1 MGKKV
6 AKSEQNSKILDQEPH
21 TKRLEPKSVKMN
33 EASSFYRELI
43 AKEETNSSFKA
54 LQSHINNGE
63 NYLRQ
68 TSRIEVKEF
77 DSAFI
82 DEMEEGLKAVE
93 KIVNNPRTFIK
104 EENELVQVGLAKK
117 ISTLSVRHF
126 ATHSHL
132 IRNID
137 DNGDVIPEK
146 ILTIHAETD
155 AHIYE
160 NRFIMTLIR
169 RCIAFIQTRYN
180 FVIEHGE
187 TYDSDLLLLHNTTQ
201 IDGVK
206 YEVDSRIKVST
217 PSLEEGKSESNEK
230 ILQRLTD
237 LRDRCMY
244 FMSSPFMNMMKGA
257 REVSSPIHM
266 TNMIV
271 KHPDYHRAY
280 ELWEFLDNYEDL
292 GVKFDVKEFEKE
304 LSSEYKK
311 ELSSYITNSILAIHS
326 NRVNKETISKINY
339 KKYNPQVIFTLE
351 DVTYADSRFL
361 YDAYPEAKT
370 SRLNP
375 LAPLPSE
382 VRAENEKFNQV
393 LKNQRSAKVNL
404 DKAILDDK
412 DRIVYEEA
420 LKRVEKQRLLN
431 EERKHYI
438 DYALS
443 LEKENA
449 KLKDKNEK
457 TLQNAT
463 ILATNNEKLANENK
477 SLNLKIKELEK
488 ELASLKKVQ
497 NEAKEA
503 PRGDSNAPQEK
514 GQN

>member
-1 MGKKV
+1 
-6 AKSEQNSKILDQEPH
+6 
-21 TKRLEPKSVKMN
+21 
-33 EASSFYRELI
+33 
-43 AKEETNSSFKA
+43 
-54 LQSHINNGE
+54 
-63 NYLRQ
+63 
-68 TSRIEVKEF
+68 
-77 DSAFI
+77 
-82 DEMEEGLKAVE
+82 
-93 KIVNNPRTFIK
+93 
-104 EENELVQVGLAKK
+104 
-117 ISTLSVRHF
+117 
-126 ATHSHL
+126 
-132 IRNID
+132 
-137 DNGDVIPEK
+137 
-146 ILTIHAETD
+146 
-155 AHIYE
+155 
-160 NRFIMTLIR
+160 
-169 RCIAFIQTRYN
+169 
-180 FVIEHGE
+180 
-187 TYDSDLLLLHNTTQ
+187 
-201 IDGVK
+201 
-206 YEVDSRIKVST
+206 
-217 PSLEEGKSESNEK
+217 
-230 ILQRLTD
+230 
-237 LRDRCMY
+237 
-244 FMSSPFMNMMKGA
+244 MNMMKGA

-311 ELSSYITNSILAIHS
+311 ELSSYITNSILTIHS

-477 SLNLKIKELEK
+477 SLSLKIKELEK